1 MHSLLENGA
10 GFREGNPPFFRFVR
24 HRFPR
29 EVRVIYRFGRSDD
42 VIFLTIACFVCGF
55 LAFLCGLA
63 ALIEH
68 AGSQEEATPGLNPVL
83 LRGATGA
90 VLAAGA
96 GVLWW
101 AARRRRRKGE
111 PAGGQP

>member
-1 MHSLLENGA
+1 MLENGA
-10 GFREGNPPFFRFVR
+10 CFWEGNPPFFRFVR

-29 EVRVIYRFGRSDD
+29 EVRVIYRFGKSDD
-42 VIFLTIACFVCGF
+42 AIFFTVACFVCGF

-63 ALIEH
+63 AVIEH
-68 AGSQEEATPGLNPVL
+68 ASRPEQATPGLNPVL

-96 GVLWW
+96 GMLWW
-101 AARRRRRKGE
+101 AARRRRPKGE